1 MSRRFYTGV
10 LLLCLLLP
18 SVSAYAVSSTYRVRT
33 FIGSDTNPP
42 TVPTNLTATPIAISQ
57 IDLAWDPSTDDFE
70 LTGYHVW
77 RDGVQIGTTTA
88 TVYADIGLTASTT
101 YTYYVTAY
109 DHMANESASS
119 TEVSTTTLSIPPPA
133 EDEGGAT
140 YGSKLHP
147 MNEVLISLQVVP
159 QKDSV
164 TITYATNMYVRS
176 VLKWG
181 RTPSYELGSLA
192 EQAFAKK
199 HENQIVGLIP
209 GTTYYFTILGEDR
222 FGRTGVL
229 YTGTFT
235 TLPPEDTFPPG
246 NVAGLTAV
254 RDGDDVLLSWQLPY
268 DPDLAYVRVVRNDR
282 FYPTDEADGW
292 VVYEGKGEGTR
303 DVGAVV
309 GAQQFYTV
317 FSYDALGNMSSG
329 AVVVIRFGTPV
340 HATTSTS
347 TLPGEI
353 VPTQNPIALTFADIA
368 FIQEGELLPS
378 KYGTVQIDGTKQLTI
393 AIPYDKVPEHLKTIL
408 VTVRESAD
416 SSKSFD
422 FLLRINPEQTAYVST
437 LAPFGFSGELPITVS
452 VFDFTTAQI
461 GYAEG
466 RIISHIQPS
475 LQVESKPAQS
485 FLAYLL
491 VIIRSYFVWF
501 IIPLLLL
508 MLIGWRLVRREE

>member
-1 MSRRFYTGV
+1 MSCRLLV
-10 LLLCLLLP
+10 PLLLLCMFMP
-18 SVSAYAVSSTYRVRT
+18 CMTAYGITSDFRIRT
-33 FIGSDTNPP
+33 FIGDDTNPP
-42 TVPTNLTATPIAISQ
+42 SVPTNLTATPIAISQ
-57 IDLAWDPSTDDFE
+57 INLAWDPSTDDFE
-70 LTGYHVW
+70 LSGYHVW
-77 RDGVQIGTTTA
+77 RDGVQIATTT
-88 TVYADIGLTASTT
+88 TTTYADIGLMASTT
-101 YTYYVTAY
+101 YAYYVTAY
-109 DHMANESASS
+109 DHIANESASS
-119 TEVSTTTLSIPPPA
+119 TVVATTTLSIPIPPA
-133 EDEGGAT
+133 DTGSR
-140 YGSKLHP
+140 YGTRLPS
-147 MNEVLISLQVVP
+147 MDEVLISLQVVP

-181 RTPSYELGSLA
+181 RTSSYELGSLA

-246 NVAGLTAV
+246 NVTGLTAV

-303 DVGAVV
+303 DVDAVV

-416 SSKSFD
+416 SPKSFD

-475 LQVESKPAQS
+475 LHVESKPAQS

-501 IIPLLLL
+501 IILLLLL